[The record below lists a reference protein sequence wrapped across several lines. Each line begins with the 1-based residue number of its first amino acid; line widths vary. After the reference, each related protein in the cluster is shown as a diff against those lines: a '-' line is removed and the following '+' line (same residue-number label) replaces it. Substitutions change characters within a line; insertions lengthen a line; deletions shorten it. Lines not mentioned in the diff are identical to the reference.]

1 VWPCGD
7 HQQESPEGEPV
18 DIDSIAAVMYM
29 HDDDSWGRDIQVICD
44 ALLAGV
50 KSRGIQTPMYFSNP
64 DFIYAA
70 NHPMPRLAQGAFK
83 EALRTVYERLSG
95 LSMSYTSF
103 GKPNV
108 PTYTFAQ
115 EAIEK
120 HAIGPVD
127 VVYGSGKSWIV

>member
-1 VWPCGD
+1 
-7 HQQESPEGEPV
+7 V

-108 PTYTFAQ
+108 PTYDNTSIIKIMQKLFSFPLSLMSYLQ
-115 EAIEK
+115 IYLRTR
-120 HAIGPVD
+120 GN
-127 VVYGSGKSWIV
+127 